1 MPNPENIRNH
11 KFPKGKSGNPK
22 GRPKKLPELDELL
35 NDILGS
41 EDESKSEA
49 ALIIHALVK
58 RAKKGDVRAAE
69 VLLERAYGKVKQ
81 PIEHKVEALKGFQI
95 IAASDKRNSGK

>member
-22 GRPKKLPELDELL
+22 GRPKKLPELDKLL
-35 NDILGS
+35 SEILGS
-41 EDESKSEA
+41 EDETKSEA
-49 ALIIHALVK
+49 ELIIRALVT

-69 VLLERAYGKVKQ
+69 LLLERAYGKVKQ
-81 PIEHKVEALKGFQI
+81 GISVDVPQEQVMV
-95 IAASDKRNSGK
+95 IAGQTIKF